1 MKLYYSSSS
10 PFARKVR
17 VALREQRL
25 QPRVQ
30 EIECNPFAS
39 PPELRAVNR
48 LSKVPALVDGD
59 GLCLYDS
66 PVIVEYLDSLAPAH
80 ALIPPAG
87 PARWIALRMQALGD
101 GLMELAVATTLEG
114 RRPAAERSSA
124 TVARWQSQIADALA
138 VAEEE
143 IAANADRL
151 VIGHVAIGAAL
162 GYLDF
167 RQHATSWRADHPA
180 LAGWFAAFAERES
193 MRDTLP
199 GDSSYRL

>member
-80 ALIPPAG
+80 ALIPPA
-87 PARWIALRMQALGD
+87 D
-101 GLMELAVATTLEG
+101 GLALYSEPVALQTLLK
-114 RRPAAERSSA
+114 PAPR
-124 TVARWQSQIADALA
+124 
-138 VAEEE
+138 
-143 IAANADRL
+143 
-151 VIGHVAIGAAL
+151 AAL
-162 GYLDF
+162 P
-167 RQHATSWRADHPA
+167 RISTSGPNEA
-180 LAGWFAAFAERES
+180 LTRKGVNAPIKVRMVVKITAP
-193 MRDTLP
+193 L
-199 GDSSYRL
+199 